1 MPYFP
6 PASWDDYYCLIN
18 FHHSAQCSCA
28 LSGRSKGDY
37 VPLDR
42 LGQVRG
48 ANCPVRL
55 HSFPEHRFWKFAQ
68 ESVLPHLI
76 W

>member
-1 MPYFP
+1 MPYFH

-18 FHHSAQCSCA
+18 FHLSEQRSCA
-28 LSGRSKGDY
+28 LCGRSEADY

-48 ANCPVRL
+48 ANCAVRL
-55 HSFPEHRFWKFAQ
+55 HSFHEH
-68 ESVLPHLI
+68 
-76 W
+76 